1 MQSLVTLLFVA
12 CAGIFYWHHKEIK
25 KLKSKVHALEQKN
38 KKMMGK
44 A

>member
-1 MQSLVTLLFVA
+1 MQALVTLLFVA
-12 CAGIFYWHHKEIK
+12 CSGIFYLHHKEIK
-25 KLKSKVHALEQKN
+25 KLKSKVNSLEQKN

>member
-1 MQSLVTLLFVA
+1 MQTLIPLLFVGFA
-12 CAGIFYWHHKEIK
+12 LLLRWHHEDIK
-25 KLKSKVHALEQKN
+25 KLKSKVNALEQKN

>member
-1 MQSLVTLLFVA
+1 MHPIIALLFLGYA
-12 CAGIFYWHHKEIK
+12 FLFRWHHEEIK
-25 KLKSKVHALEQKN
+25 KLKSKVDALEQKN